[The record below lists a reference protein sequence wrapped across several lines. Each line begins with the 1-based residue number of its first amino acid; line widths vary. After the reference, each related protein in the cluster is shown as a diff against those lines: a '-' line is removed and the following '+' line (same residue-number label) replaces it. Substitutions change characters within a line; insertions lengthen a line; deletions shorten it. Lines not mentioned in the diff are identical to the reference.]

1 MYVKCQKVL
10 IKKKLG
16 MDTKN
21 NDLKNETETLIF
33 TTEGIE
39 KYGSRYLRI
48 DQIKFVKDSL

>member
-1 MYVKCQKVL
+1 
-10 IKKKLG
+10 